1 MFWVKFSLL
10 GIFIGYYI
18 FRLIFIIKEKNYK
31 EIAYSVPLI
40 LSGVLV
46 ASIIPF
52 IYFVSANGVSVLFK
66 AYVFDNLKYQSK
78 YNIFIKFLLFI
89 WYTLKSLYSNFAYAL
104 PVLITVLLIAFKYRD
119 KYFKEFLF
127 ILLGF
132 CCSAFL
138 IFIGGRH
145 YVYYGLPLNVYSVFF
160 FVLLFKED
168 FRINHTKVFAIASG
182 ITVLFSCV
190 ITIFFSGQV
199 YFMFRKKETLVQYEY
214 ARIITE
220 QENATLL
227 NYAFLDGGFYFFA
240 ECVPQNKYF
249 CTINNRLDEMD
260 LEHDETLK
268 NKAVDFV
275 VIRTD
280 KLKELDLDKY
290 DYREVAR
297 KSQRFNLVSVYT
309 YVLYQKNP

>member
-10 GIFIGYYI
+10 GIFVGYYVYK
-18 FRLIFIIKEKNYK
+18 LIFIIKEKNYK

-40 LSGVLV
+40 ISGVLV
-46 ASIIPF
+46 ASIIPIVYF
-52 IYFVSANGVSVLFK
+52 ISADSVSVLFK
-66 AYVFDNLKYQSK
+66 AYILDNLKYQSEQ
-78 YNIFIKFLLFI
+78 NIFIKFFLFI
-89 WYTLKSLYSNFAYAL
+89 RYTIESLFSNFTYSLPILATVFLMAL
-104 PVLITVLLIAFKYRD
+104 KYKD
-119 KYFKEFLF
+119 KYFKEFIF
-127 ILLGF
+127 ILLCF
-132 CCSAFL
+132 WCSAFL

-168 FRINHTKVFAIASG
+168 FKVNHTKVFALASG

-190 ITIFFSGQV
+190 LTIFFSGQV
-199 YFMFRKKETLVQYEY
+199 YFMFRKKETLVQYKY

-220 QENATLL
+220 QENATIL

-240 ECVPQNKYF
+240 EYVPQNKYF
-249 CTINNRLDEMD
+249 CTINNHLEEMD
-260 LEHDETLK
+260 LEHDEMLK

-280 KLKELDLDKY
+280 KLKELDLNKY
-290 DYREVAR
+290 DYHEIARE
-297 KSQRFNLVSVYT
+297 SQRFNCNTVYT